1 MKIAKEP
8 MNPYALS
15 NISMEYIYYIENI
28 INLIFQLEYYF
39 NHESFYRSKN
49 NISMKL
55 INFLKH
61 NKFKR
66 KTKIK

>member
-1 MKIAKEP
+1 

-15 NISMEYIYYIENI
+15 KHISMEYIYYMRKYYKLNI
-28 INLIFQLEYYF
+28 SNGILF
-39 NHESFYRSKN
+39 NHESVYRSKN

-61 NKFKR
+61 NKFK
-66 KTKIK
+66 KKN